1 MILNNRLKNGINLVR
16 SYGEIPPIPGYTG
29 LLYQVFMNILS
40 NAIDA
45 LEQKL
50 AENPEFMPEITIITE
65 CWQNNLVI
73 VRIADNGSGISPENQ
88 KKIFDTFFTTKPRG
102 IGTGLG
108 LAIAHQIV
116 VEKHQGKIT
125 CQSKLNRGTEFVLA
139 LPKAGIA

>member
-1 MILNNRLKNGINLVR
+1 M
-16 SYGEIPPIPGYTG
+16 
-29 LLYQVFMNILS
+29 
-40 NAIDA
+40 
-45 LEQKL
+45 EQKS
-50 AENPEFMPEITIITE
+50 ADNPEFLPEITIITE
-65 CWQNNLVI
+65 SWQNDLVI

-125 CQSKLNRGTEFVLA
+125 CQSELNRGTEFVLA